1 MLLALISVIILD
13 PIGHSRVQAR
23 LGKVAPTLIRPPMA
37 YFFGNIS
44 LIEGEQ
50 GAKPEILRSFCLFI
64 G

>member
-23 LGKVAPTLIRPPMA
+23 LGKVAPSLIRPPMA
-37 YFFGNIS
+37 YFFGDIS
-44 LIEGEQ
+44 LIEGADL
-50 GAKPEILRSFCLFI
+50 GTPKTLMSISPFL